1 MKTFEE
7 LDCWKKA
14 TDLRRK
20 LSKLVKTFPSDEK
33 YKLTSQVIRA
43 SRSVTANIAEGYGR
57 YHYQEYTQFCRN
69 SRGSLYEV
77 LDHLIVAKDEG
88 YITDQVLTSLRTE
101 LNSCLA
107 VLNGFINY
115 LQRAKSSGKASE
127 PDSTYLAGD
136 DLGYDTPIND

>member
-14 TDLRRK
+14 TELRRK
-20 LSKLVKTFPSDEK
+20 FSKLVKTFPSDEK

-77 LDHLIVAKDEG
+77 LDHLIVANDEG
-88 YITDQVLTSLRTE
+88 YISEKVLESLRSD

-115 LQRAKSSGKASE
+115 LQRAKSSGNASE
-127 PDSTYLAGD
+127 PESNYLTGENSSAES
-136 DLGYDTPIND
+136 PIND